1 MLVSTFGTE
10 NGNGEVKRGRNIGGT
25 SPKCLGCGWRTTPAR
40 HRLRRPHSALWGF
53 RKIAALTSLM
63 MASGQKTCEI

>member
-10 NGNGEVKRGRNIGGT
+10 NGNVEVKRGRNRGGT

-53 RKIAALTSLM
+53 WK
-63 MASGQKTCEI
+63 